1 MSAQRVQYLVCR
13 CGGEMSP
20 VSWFEDA
27 YLRRATIFECS
38 MCIHQVVVKE

>member
-1 MSAQRVQYLVCR
+1 MSARRVQYLICE

-20 VSWFEDA
+20 VRWYDDV
-27 YLRRATIFECS
+27 IFSCS